1 MKNLIALTLCASM
14 LGACAT
20 TGPRFQRFDAGQRG
34 AAPQAV
40 DKALLA
46 EYAQKLPPGTKVRVD
61 RVNGDTVTGTLM
73 KATAESIV
81 VQRRTRIPEPPE
93 TIPLDQIAGIT
104 PQAANGGVGKAI
116 GIGAAAGAAAAL
128 GVFLIIIAA
137 YAD

>member
-1 MKNLIALTLCASM
+1 MKKLIALTLCTSM

-20 TGPRFQRFDAGQRG
+20 AGPRFQRFDAGLG
-34 AAPQAV
+34 SAAPQAI
-40 DKALLA
+40 DKGLLA

-73 KATAESIV
+73 KATADIIV

-93 TIPLDQIAGIT
+93 QIPLDQIAGIT
-104 PQAANGGVGKAI
+104 PQAANGNIAKAI

-128 GVFLIIIAA
+128 GVILILIAA
-137 YAD
+137 YD